1 MSPNLRAL
9 VLAVALVASGCAGA
23 NLDSLDTRLR
33 DLSKQNSE
41 AAQAQ
46 LATLAGE
53 ARADAKASTDAKNRV
68 AFYRVAAVAAWQAGL
83 AGESVVLPITDEG
96 AAACDALPAKDATAP
111 RDCSLIRL
119 AGPLATQDA
128 LTRKLVTIQKQ
139 VGPGGKLPP
148 AQLEPVRELF
158 DGLEAQFEKVSGIR
172 GGVFAL
178 DVPEDFKARTD
189 RERLIIYCNGV
200 KAWSL
205 YGDVEGA
212 PAATFNAMAQRKKQ
226 MTDRLEADGVATDCR
241 AIPATQ
247 FFDAT

>member
-9 VLAVALVASGCAGA
+9 VLAVGLVASGCAGA
-23 NLDSLDTRLR
+23 SLDSLDTKLR
-33 DLSKQNSE
+33 DLSKQNTA

-46 LATLAGE
+46 LVTLAGE
-53 ARADAKASTDAKNRV
+53 AQADAKASTDPKNRV
-68 AFYRVAAVAAWQAGL
+68 AFYRVAAVAAWQAGP
-83 AGESVVLPITDEG
+83 AGESLVLPITDEG
-96 AAACDALPAKDATAP
+96 TTACDALPARDASAP

-119 AGPLATQDA
+119 AAPLATQDA
-128 LTRKLVTIQKQ
+128 LTRKLMKIQGQ
-139 VGPGGKLPP
+139 VGSSGKLPA
-148 AQLEPVRELF
+148 AQLEPLQQLF
-158 DGLEAQFEKVSGIR
+158 DGLETQFEKVSGLR

-178 DVPEDFKARTD
+178 DVPEDFKSRTD

-205 YGDVEGA
+205 YGDVDGA

-241 AIPATQ
+241 TIPATQ
-247 FFDAT
+247 SFDAT

>member
-9 VLAVALVASGCAGA
+9 VLAVVLVAGGCAGA
-23 NLDSLDTRLR
+23 NLDSLDTKLR
-33 DLSKQNSE
+33 DLSKQNT
-41 AAQAQ
+41 AATQAQ

-53 ARADAKASTDAKNRV
+53 AQADAKASTDPKNRV
-68 AFYRVAAVAAWQAGL
+68 AFYRVAAVAAWQAGP
-83 AGESVVLPITDEG
+83 AGESLVLPITDEG
-96 AAACDALPAKDATAP
+96 TAACDALPAKDASAP

-119 AGPLATQDA
+119 AAPLATQDA
-128 LTRKLVTIQKQ
+128 LTRKLMKIQGQ
-139 VGPGGKLPP
+139 VGSSGKLPP
-148 AQLEPVRELF
+148 AQLEPLRQLF
-158 DGLEAQFEKVSGIR
+158 DGLESQFEKVSGLR

-178 DVPEDFKARTD
+178 DVPVDFKSRTD

-205 YGDVEGA
+205 YGDVDGA

-241 AIPATQ
+241 TIPATQ
-247 FFDAT
+247 PFDAT

>member
-9 VLAVALVASGCAGA
+9 VLAVVLVASGCAGA
-23 NLDSLDTRLR
+23 NLDSLDTKLR
-33 DLSKQNSE
+33 DLSKQNT
-41 AAQAQ
+41 AATQAQ

-53 ARADAKASTDAKNRV
+53 AQADAKASTDPKNRV
-68 AFYRVAAVAAWQAGL
+68 AFYRVAAVAAWQAGP
-83 AGESVVLPITDEG
+83 AGESLVLPITDEG
-96 AAACDALPAKDATAP
+96 TAACDALPAKDASAP

-119 AGPLATQDA
+119 AAPLATQDA
-128 LTRKLVTIQKQ
+128 LTRKLMKIQGE
-139 VGPGGKLPP
+139 VGSSGKLPP
-148 AQLEPVRELF
+148 AQLEPLRQLF
-158 DGLEAQFEKVSGIR
+158 DGLESQFEKVSGLR

-178 DVPEDFKARTD
+178 DVPVDFKSRTD

-212 PAATFNAMAQRKKQ
+212 PPTTFNAMAQRKKQ

-241 AIPATQ
+241 TIPATQ
-247 FFDAT
+247 SFDAT

>member
-9 VLAVALVASGCAGA
+9 VLAVALVSSGCAGA
-23 NLDSLDTRLR
+23 SLDSLDTKLR
-33 DLSKQNSE
+33 DLSKQNTA

-46 LATLAGE
+46 LVTLAGE
-53 ARADAKASTDAKNRV
+53 AQADAKASTDPKNRV
-68 AFYRVAAVAAWQAGL
+68 AFYRVAAVAAWQAGP
-83 AGESVVLPITDEG
+83 AGESLVLPITDEG
-96 AAACDALPAKDATAP
+96 TTACDALPARDAAAP

-119 AGPLATQDA
+119 AAPLATQDA
-128 LTRKLVTIQKQ
+128 LTRKLMKIQGQ
-139 VGPGGKLPP
+139 VGSSGKLPA
-148 AQLEPVRELF
+148 AQLEPLQQLF
-158 DGLEAQFEKVSGIR
+158 DGLETQFEKVSGLR

-178 DVPEDFKARTD
+178 DVPEDFKSRTD

-205 YGDVEGA
+205 YGDVDGA

-241 AIPATQ
+241 TIPATQ
-247 FFDAT
+247 SFDAT

>member
-9 VLAVALVASGCAGA
+9 VLAVLLVASGCAGA
-23 NLDSLDTRLR
+23 NLDSLDTKLR
-33 DLSKQNSE
+33 DLSKQNT
-41 AAQAQ
+41 AATQAQ

-53 ARADAKASTDAKNRV
+53 AQADAKGSTDPKNRV
-68 AFYRVAAVAAWQAGL
+68 AFYRVAAVAAWQAGP
-83 AGESVVLPITDEG
+83 AGESLVLPITDEG
-96 AAACDALPAKDATAP
+96 MAACDALPAKDASAP

-119 AGPLATQDA
+119 AAPLATQDA
-128 LTRKLVTIQKQ
+128 LTRKLMKIQGQ
-139 VGPGGKLPP
+139 VGSSGKLPP
-148 AQLEPVRELF
+148 AQLEPLRQLF
-158 DGLEAQFEKVSGIR
+158 DGLESQFEKVSGLR

-178 DVPEDFKARTD
+178 DVPEDFKSRTD

-205 YGDVEGA
+205 YGDVDGA

-241 AIPATQ
+241 TIPATQ
-247 FFDAT
+247 PFDAT

>member
-9 VLAVALVASGCAGA
+9 VLAVVLVASGCAGA
-23 NLDSLDTRLR
+23 NLDSLDTKLR
-33 DLSKQNSE
+33 DLSKQNT
-41 AAQAQ
+41 AATQAQ

-53 ARADAKASTDAKNRV
+53 AQADAKASTDPKNRV
-68 AFYRVAAVAAWQAGL
+68 AFYRVAAVAAWQAGP
-83 AGESVVLPITDEG
+83 AGERLVLPITDEG
-96 AAACDALPAKDATAP
+96 TAACDALPAKDASAP

-119 AGPLATQDA
+119 AAPLATQDA
-128 LTRKLVTIQKQ
+128 LTRKLMKIQGQ
-139 VGPGGKLPP
+139 VGSSGKLPP
-148 AQLEPVRELF
+148 AQLEPLQQLF
-158 DGLEAQFEKVSGIR
+158 DGLESQFEKVSGLR

-178 DVPEDFKARTD
+178 DVPEDFKSRTD

-205 YGDVEGA
+205 YGDVDGA

-241 AIPATQ
+241 TIPATQ
-247 FFDAT
+247 PFDAT

>member
-9 VLAVALVASGCAGA
+9 VLAAALVTSGCAGA
-23 NLDSLDTRLR
+23 SLDSLDTKLR
-33 DLSKQNSE
+33 DLSKQNTE

-46 LATLAGE
+46 LVTLAGE
-53 ARADAKASTDAKNRV
+53 AQADAKASTDPKNRV

-83 AGESVVLPITDEG
+83 AGESLVLPITDEG
-96 AAACDALPAKDATAP
+96 TAACDALPARDASAP

-119 AGPLATQDA
+119 AAPLATQDA
-128 LTRKLVTIQKQ
+128 LTRKLMKIQEQ
-139 VGPGGKLPP
+139 VGSSGKLPA
-148 AQLEPVRELF
+148 AQLAPLQQLF
-158 DGLEAQFEKVSGIR
+158 DGLETQFEKVSVLR
-172 GGVFAL
+172 GRVFAL
-178 DVPEDFKARTD
+178 DVPEDFKSRTD

-205 YGDVEGA
+205 YGDVDGA

-241 AIPATQ
+241 TIPATQ
-247 FFDAT
+247 SFDAT

>member
-9 VLAVALVASGCAGA
+9 VLAVVLVASGCAGA
-23 NLDSLDTRLR
+23 NLDSLDTKLR
-33 DLSKQNSE
+33 DLSKQNT
-41 AAQAQ
+41 AATQAQ

-53 ARADAKASTDAKNRV
+53 AQADAKASTDPKNRV
-68 AFYRVAAVAAWQAGL
+68 AFYRVAAVAAWQAGP
-83 AGESVVLPITDEG
+83 AGESLVLPITDEG
-96 AAACDALPAKDATAP
+96 TAACDALPAKDASAP

-119 AGPLATQDA
+119 AAPLATQDA
-128 LTRKLVTIQKQ
+128 LTRKLMKIQGE
-139 VGPGGKLPP
+139 VGSSGKLPP
-148 AQLEPVRELF
+148 AQLEPLRQLF
-158 DGLEAQFEKVSGIR
+158 DGLESQFEKVSGLR

-178 DVPEDFKARTD
+178 DVPVDFKSRTD

-205 YGDVEGA
+205 YGDVDGA

-241 AIPATQ
+241 TIPATQ
-247 FFDAT
+247 PFDAT

>member
-9 VLAVALVASGCAGA
+9 VLAVVLVASGCAGA
-23 NLDSLDTRLR
+23 NLDSLDTKLR
-33 DLSKQNSE
+33 DLSKQNT
-41 AAQAQ
+41 AATQAQ

-53 ARADAKASTDAKNRV
+53 AQADAKASTDPKNRV
-68 AFYRVAAVAAWQAGL
+68 AFYRVAAVAAWQAGP
-83 AGESVVLPITDEG
+83 AGESLVLPITDEG
-96 AAACDALPAKDATAP
+96 TAACDALPAKDASAP

-119 AGPLATQDA
+119 AAPLATQDA
-128 LTRKLVTIQKQ
+128 LTRKLMKIQGQ
-139 VGPGGKLPP
+139 VGSSGKLPP
-148 AQLEPVRELF
+148 AQLEPLRQLF
-158 DGLEAQFEKVSGIR
+158 DGLESQFEKVSGLR

-178 DVPEDFKARTD
+178 DVPEDFKSRTD

-205 YGDVEGA
+205 YGDVDGA

-241 AIPATQ
+241 TIPATQ
-247 FFDAT
+247 PFDAT

>member
-1 MSPNLRAL
+1 MSPKLRGL
-9 VLAVALVASGCAGA
+9 LLAIVLVATGCAGA

-33 DLSKQNSE
+33 DLSKQNTA
-41 AAQAQ
+41 AAQTQ

-53 ARADAKASTDAKNRV
+53 AQADAKASTDPKNRV
-68 AFYRVAAVAAWQAGL
+68 AFYRVAAVAAWQAGP
-83 AGESVVLPITDEG
+83 AGETLVLPITDEG
-96 AAACDALPAKDATAP
+96 AAACDALPAKDASAP

-119 AGPLATQDA
+119 AAPLATQDA
-128 LTRKLVTIQKQ
+128 LTRKLMIIQRQ
-139 VGPGGKLPP
+139 TGSSGKLPP
-148 AQLEPVRELF
+148 AQLAPVQQLF
-158 DGLEAQFEKVSGIR
+158 DGLETQFDKVSGLR

-178 DVPEDFKARTD
+178 DLPEDFKARTD
-189 RERLIIYCNGV
+189 RERVIIYCNGV

-241 AIPATQ
+241 TIPATQ
-247 FFDAT
+247 SFDAS